1 MIILY
6 FKGQSQL
13 LIEKR
18 EIGNFPI
25 IMINHYLSNNNL
37 FSTYYIA
44 NGMHKKHVIA
54 NLYNTN
60 ITLIFD
66 MIKVGVED
74 II

>member
-1 MIILY
+1 
-6 FKGQSQL
+6 
-13 LIEKR
+13 
-18 EIGNFPI
+18 
-25 IMINHYLSNNNL
+25 MINHYLSNNNL